1 MITTTCGGKLCV
13 ELDPK
18 YQDMNYALDSGTRPL
33 AIVREI
39 R

>member
-18 YQDMNYALDSGTRPL
+18 YQDMNYALTVEQDP
-33 AIVREI
+33 
-39 R
+39 